1 MAEASADRGRTTR
14 QRLLEA
20 AAALIAEVGWGGV
33 TTRMVAER
41 AGVAPGVVH
50 YHFASLPG
58 LLIAASTG
66 VAGAML
72 EDFTRRLSERPDL
85 GGGVEWLL
93 GELSGYT
100 GTDPASLLI
109 VEMYLAAA
117 RLPELRERLHEIVA
131 DSRARVAAWLR
142 ARGHAGDAEAT
153 AAVLVAAIDGLVL
166 HRGLDPGLDLTTLAG
181 PLRAMVRQEGAG
193 P

>member
-1 MAEASADRGRTTR
+1 
-14 QRLLEA
+14 
-20 AAALIAEVGWGGV
+20 
-33 TTRMVAER
+33 
-41 AGVAPGVVH
+41 
-50 YHFASLPG
+50 
-58 LLIAASTG
+58 
-66 VAGAML
+66 ML
-72 EDFTRRLSERPDL
+72 EDFTRRLSEQPGL